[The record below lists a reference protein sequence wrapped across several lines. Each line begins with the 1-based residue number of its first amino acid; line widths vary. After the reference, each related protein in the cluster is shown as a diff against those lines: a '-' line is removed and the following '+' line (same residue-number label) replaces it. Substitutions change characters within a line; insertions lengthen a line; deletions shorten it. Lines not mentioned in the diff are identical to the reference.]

1 MQKIINFFRGSVLY
15 TVTGAFPERF
25 LNLCAQNA
33 VAFWG
38 LEWLD
43 DHTLRLCFARKDAKK
58 ARTLA
63 EKVMCEAKAARRV
76 GVPFFLAKVRRR
88 YAFLAGLALAVAA
101 VCVLSRF
108 ILTIEVTGN
117 RAVSTAVILSELN
130 RQGVRVGAYG
140 PSIDEKVVS
149 QEALLRIPALSWM
162 AVNLH
167 GTRAEVIVRE
177 KVPKPDIVD
186 RTVPS
191 HVVSAATGIITH
203 MEVLEGQPL
212 FQEGDTVLAGEIL
225 ISGVIDVPEPQYA
238 DTDLGTRITHAMGN
252 VWART
257 WRTLEA
263 RIPLEAQVKRYTGE
277 EVTRYSLGILDRR
290 LNFYG
295 NSGISLDKYDKITSS
310 HSLTLPGGRV
320 MPLVLRVERYRG
332 YATEPVAL
340 DAEAARTLLEER
352 LLERL
357 DGLVGEDGEVLRTDF
372 TVREENGILV
382 VTLLAE
388 CREQIGRVVE
398 FEGQVGHILP
408 GAGT

>member
-33 VAFWG
+33 VPFWG

-76 GVPFFLAKVRRR
+76 GVPFFLAKFRRR

-167 GTRAEVIVRE
+167 G
-177 KVPKPDIVD
+177 D
-186 RTVPS
+186 RKS
-191 HVVSAATGIITH
+191 VV
-203 MEVLEGQPL
+203 
-212 FQEGDTVLAGEIL
+212 
-225 ISGVIDVPEPQYA
+225 
-238 DTDLGTRITHAMGN
+238 
-252 VWART
+252 
-257 WRTLEA
+257 
-263 RIPLEAQVKRYTGE
+263 
-277 EVTRYSLGILDRR
+277 
-290 LNFYG
+290 
-295 NSGISLDKYDKITSS
+295 
-310 HSLTLPGGRV
+310 
-320 MPLVLRVERYRG
+320 
-332 YATEPVAL
+332 
-340 DAEAARTLLEER
+340 
-352 LLERL
+352 
-357 DGLVGEDGEVLRTDF
+357 
-372 TVREENGILV
+372 
-382 VTLLAE
+382 
-388 CREQIGRVVE
+388 
-398 FEGQVGHILP
+398 
-408 GAGT
+408 

>member
-58 ARTLA
+58 VRTLA
-63 EKVMCEAKAARRV
+63 EKVMCQAKAARRA
-76 GVPFFLAKVRRR
+76 GVPFFLAKFRRR

-295 NSGISLDKYDKITSS
+295 NSGIPLDKYDKITSS

-340 DAEAARTLLEER
+340 NAEAARTLLEER

>member
-33 VAFWG
+33 VPFWG

-63 EKVMCEAKAARRV
+63 EKVMCEAKARRV
-76 GVPFFLAKVRRR
+76 GVPFFLAKFRRR

-290 LNFYG
+290 LNFY
-295 NSGISLDKYDKITSS
+295 
-310 HSLTLPGGRV
+310 
-320 MPLVLRVERYRG
+320 
-332 YATEPVAL
+332 
-340 DAEAARTLLEER
+340 
-352 LLERL
+352 
-357 DGLVGEDGEVLRTDF
+357 
-372 TVREENGILV
+372 
-382 VTLLAE
+382 
-388 CREQIGRVVE
+388 
-398 FEGQVGHILP
+398 
-408 GAGT
+408 

>member
-58 ARTLA
+58 VRTLA
-63 EKVMCEAKAARRV
+63 EKVMCQAKAARRA
-76 GVPFFLAKVRRR
+76 GVPFFLAKFRRR

-295 NSGISLDKYDKITSS
+295 NSGISLDTYDKITSS

>member
-63 EKVMCEAKAARRV
+63 EKVMGQAKAARRA
-76 GVPFFLAKVRRR
+76 GGPFFLAKFRRR

-320 MPLVLRVERYRG
+320 MPLVLRAERYRG

>member
-63 EKVMCEAKAARRV
+63 EKVMCEAKAARRA
-76 GVPFFLAKVRRR
+76 GVPFFLAKFRRR

>member
-1 MQKIINFFRGSVLY
+1 MLAMDQLTFFSL
-15 TVTGAFPERF
+15 
-25 LNLCAQNA
+25 
-33 VAFWG
+33 
-38 LEWLD
+38 
-43 DHTLRLCFARKDAKK
+43 
-58 ARTLA
+58 
-63 EKVMCEAKAARRV
+63 
-76 GVPFFLAKVRRR
+76 
-88 YAFLAGLALAVAA
+88 
-101 VCVLSRF
+101 
-108 ILTIEVTGN
+108 
-117 RAVSTAVILSELN
+117 
-130 RQGVRVGAYG
+130 
-140 PSIDEKVVS
+140 
-149 QEALLRIPALSWM
+149 
-162 AVNLH
+162 NLH

>member
-63 EKVMCEAKAARRV
+63 EKVMCQAKAARRA
-76 GVPFFLAKVRRR
+76 GVPFFLAKFRRR

-263 RIPLEAQVKRYTGE
+263 QIPLEAQVKRYTGE

-320 MPLVLRVERYRG
+320 MPLVLRAERYRG

>member
-63 EKVMCEAKAARRV
+63 EKVMCQAKAARRA
-76 GVPFFLAKVRRR
+76 GVPFFLAKFRRR

-320 MPLVLRVERYRG
+320 MPLVLRAERYRG

>member
-1 MQKIINFFRGSVLY
+1 M
-15 TVTGAFPERF
+15 
-25 LNLCAQNA
+25 
-33 VAFWG
+33 
-38 LEWLD
+38 
-43 DHTLRLCFARKDAKK
+43 
-58 ARTLA
+58 
-63 EKVMCEAKAARRV
+63 
-76 GVPFFLAKVRRR
+76 
-88 YAFLAGLALAVAA
+88 AGLALAVAA

>member
-63 EKVMCEAKAARRV
+63 EKVMCQAKAARRA
-76 GVPFFLAKVRRR
+76 GVPFFLAKFRRR

-167 GTRAEVIVRE
+167 GTRAEVIGRE

-186 RTVPS
+186 RTWPS
-191 HVVSAATGIITH
+191 HLVSAATGIITH

-263 RIPLEAQVKRYTGE
+263 QIPLEAQVKRYTGE

-320 MPLVLRVERYRG
+320 MPLVLRAERYRG

>member
-58 ARTLA
+58 ARSLA
-63 EKVMCEAKAARRV
+63 EKVMCEAKAARRA
-76 GVPFFLAKVRRR
+76 GVPFFLAKFRRR
-88 YAFLAGLALAVAA
+88 YAFLAGLTLAAAA

-117 RAVSTAVILSELN
+117 CAVSTAVILSELN
-130 RQGVRVGAYG
+130 RQGVRVGSYG

-149 QEALLRIPALSWM
+149 QEALLRIPELSWM

-191 HVVSAATGIITH
+191 HVVSVATGIITH

-212 FQEGDTVLAGEIL
+212 FQEGNTVLAGEIL

-238 DTDLGTRITHAMGN
+238 DTDLGTRITHAMGS

-277 EVTRYSLGILDRR
+277 EVTRYSLGVLDRR

-320 MPLVLRVERYRG
+320 MPLVLRAERYRG
-332 YATEPVAL
+332 YVTEPAAL
-340 DAEAARTLLEER
+340 DAEAARTMLEER

-357 DGLVGEDGEVLRTDF
+357 DGLVGADGEVLRTDF
-372 TVREENGILV
+372 AVREENGILV

>member
-58 ARTLA
+58 ARSLA
-63 EKVMCEAKAARRV
+63 EKVMCEAKAARRA
-76 GVPFFLAKVRRR
+76 GVPFFLAKFRRR
-88 YAFLAGLALAVAA
+88 YAFLAGLTLAAAA

-117 RAVSTAVILSELN
+117 CAVSTAVILSELN

-191 HVVSAATGIITH
+191 HVVSVATGIITH

-212 FQEGDTVLAGEIL
+212 FQEGNTVLAGEIL

-238 DTDLGTRITHAMGN
+238 DTDLGTRITHAMGS

-277 EVTRYSLGILDRR
+277 EVTRYSLGVLDRR

-320 MPLVLRVERYRG
+320 MPLVLRAERYRG
-332 YATEPVAL
+332 YVTEPAAL
-340 DAEAARTLLEER
+340 DAEAARTMLEER

-357 DGLVGEDGEVLRTDF
+357 DGLVGADGEVLRTDF
-372 TVREENGILV
+372 AVREENGILV

>member
-58 ARTLA
+58 VRTLA
-63 EKVMCEAKAARRV
+63 EKVMCQAKAARRA
-76 GVPFFLAKVRRR
+76 GVPFFLAKFRRR

>member
-58 ARTLA
+58 ARSLA
-63 EKVMCEAKAARRV
+63 EKVMCEAKAARRA
-76 GVPFFLAKVRRR
+76 GVPFFLAKFRRR
-88 YAFLAGLALAVAA
+88 YAFLAGLTLAAAA

-117 RAVSTAVILSELN
+117 CAVSTAVILSELN
-130 RQGVRVGAYG
+130 RQGVRVGSYG

>member
-63 EKVMCEAKAARRV
+63 EKVMCQAKAARRA
-76 GVPFFLAKVRRR
+76 GVPFFLAKFRRR

-320 MPLVLRVERYRG
+320 MPLVLRAERYRG

-388 CREQIGRVVE
+388 CREQIGRVVD

>member
-58 ARTLA
+58 VRTLA
-63 EKVMCEAKAARRV
+63 EKVMCQAKAARRA
-76 GVPFFLAKVRRR
+76 GVPFFLAKFRRR

-257 WRTLEA
+257 WRTMEA

>member
-58 ARTLA
+58 VRTLA
-63 EKVMCEAKAARRV
+63 EKVMCQAKAARRA
-76 GVPFFLAKVRRR
+76 GVPFFLAKFRRR
-88 YAFLAGLALAVAA
+88 YAFLAGLALTVAA

>member
-58 ARTLA
+58 ARSLA
-63 EKVMCEAKAARRV
+63 EKVMCEAKAARRA
-76 GVPFFLAKVRRR
+76 GVPFFLAKFRRR
-88 YAFLAGLALAVAA
+88 YAFLAGLTLAAAA

-117 RAVSTAVILSELN
+117 CAVSTAVILSELN
-130 RQGVRVGAYG
+130 RQGVRVGSYG

-149 QEALLRIPALSWM
+149 QEALLRIPELSWM

-167 GTRAEVIVRE
+167 GTRAEVLVRE
-177 KVPKPDIVD
+177 KVPKPAIVD

-191 HVVSAATGIITH
+191 HVVSVATGIITH

-212 FQEGDTVLAGEIL
+212 FQEGNTVLAGEIL

-238 DTDLGTRITHAMGN
+238 DTDLGTRITHAMGS

-277 EVTRYSLGILDRR
+277 EVTRYSLGVLDRR

-320 MPLVLRVERYRG
+320 MPLVLRAERYRG
-332 YATEPVAL
+332 YVTEPAAL
-340 DAEAARTLLEER
+340 DAEAARTMLEER

-357 DGLVGEDGEVLRTDF
+357 DGLVGADGEVLRTDF
-372 TVREENGILV
+372 AVREENGILV

>member
-33 VAFWG
+33 VPFWG

-76 GVPFFLAKVRRR
+76 GVPFVLAKFRRR

>member
-33 VAFWG
+33 VPFWG

-58 ARTLA
+58 ARSLA
-63 EKVMCEAKAARRV
+63 EKVMCEAKAARRA
-76 GVPFFLAKVRRR
+76 GVPFFLAKFRRR
-88 YAFLAGLALAVAA
+88 YAFLAGLTLAAAA

-117 RAVSTAVILSELN
+117 CAVSTAVILSELN
-130 RQGVRVGAYG
+130 RQGVRVGSYG

-149 QEALLRIPALSWM
+149 QEALLRIPELSWM

-167 GTRAEVIVRE
+167 GTRAEVLVRE

-191 HVVSAATGIITH
+191 HVVSVATGIITH

-212 FQEGDTVLAGEIL
+212 FQEGNTVLAGEIL

-238 DTDLGTRITHAMGN
+238 DTDLGTRITHAMGS

-277 EVTRYSLGILDRR
+277 EVTRYSLGVLDRR

-320 MPLVLRVERYRG
+320 MPLVLRAERYRG
-332 YATEPVAL
+332 YVTEPAAL
-340 DAEAARTLLEER
+340 DAEAARTMLEER

-357 DGLVGEDGEVLRTDF
+357 DGLVGADGEVLRTDF
-372 TVREENGILV
+372 AVREENGILV

>member
-25 LNLCAQNA
+25 LYLCAQNA
-33 VAFWG
+33 VPFWG

-76 GVPFFLAKVRRR
+76 GVPFFLAKFRRR

>member
-33 VAFWG
+33 VPFWG

-58 ARTLA
+58 ARSLA
-63 EKVMCEAKAARRV
+63 EKVMCEAKAARRA
-76 GVPFFLAKVRRR
+76 GVPFFLAKFRRR
-88 YAFLAGLALAVAA
+88 YAFLAGLTLAAAA

-117 RAVSTAVILSELN
+117 CAVSTAVILSELN

>member
-58 ARTLA
+58 ARSLA
-63 EKVMCEAKAARRV
+63 EKVMCEAKAARRA
-76 GVPFFLAKVRRR
+76 GVPFFLAKFRRR
-88 YAFLAGLALAVAA
+88 YAFLAGLTLAAAA

-117 RAVSTAVILSELN
+117 CAVSTAVILSELN
-130 RQGVRVGAYG
+130 RQGVRVGSYG

-149 QEALLRIPALSWM
+149 QEALLRIPELSWM

-167 GTRAEVIVRE
+167 GTRAEVLVRE

-191 HVVSAATGIITH
+191 HVVSVATGIITH

-212 FQEGDTVLAGEIL
+212 FQEGNTVLAGEIL

-238 DTDLGTRITHAMGN
+238 DTDLGTRITHAMGS

-277 EVTRYSLGILDRR
+277 EVTRYSLGVLDRR

-320 MPLVLRVERYRG
+320 MPLVLRAERYRG
-332 YATEPVAL
+332 YVTEPAAL
-340 DAEAARTLLEER
+340 DAEAARTMLEER

-357 DGLVGEDGEVLRTDF
+357 DGLVGADGEVLRTDF
-372 TVREENGILV
+372 AVREENGILV

>member
-63 EKVMCEAKAARRV
+63 EKVMCQAKAARRA
-76 GVPFFLAKVRRR
+76 GVPFFLAKFRRR

>member
-58 ARTLA
+58 VRTLA
-63 EKVMCEAKAARRV
+63 EKVMCQAKAARRA
-76 GVPFFLAKVRRR
+76 GVPFFLAKFRRR

-238 DTDLGTRITHAMGN
+238 DPDLGTRITHAMGN

>member
-58 ARTLA
+58 ARSLA
-63 EKVMCEAKAARRV
+63 EKVMCEAKAARRA
-76 GVPFFLAKVRRR
+76 GVPFFLAKFRRR
-88 YAFLAGLALAVAA
+88 YAFLAGLTLAAAA

-117 RAVSTAVILSELN
+117 CAVSSAVILSELN
-130 RQGVRVGAYG
+130 RQGVRVGSYG

-149 QEALLRIPALSWM
+149 QEALLRIPELSWM

-167 GTRAEVIVRE
+167 GTRAEVLVRE

-191 HVVSAATGIITH
+191 HVVSVATGIITH

-212 FQEGDTVLAGEIL
+212 FQEGNTVLAGEIL

-238 DTDLGTRITHAMGN
+238 DTDLGTRITHAMGS

-277 EVTRYSLGILDRR
+277 EVTRYSLGVLDRR

-320 MPLVLRVERYRG
+320 MPLVLRAERYRG
-332 YATEPVAL
+332 YVTEPAAL
-340 DAEAARTLLEER
+340 DAEAARTMLEER

-357 DGLVGEDGEVLRTDF
+357 DGLVGADGEVLRTDF
-372 TVREENGILV
+372 AVREENGILV

>member
-58 ARTLA
+58 VRTLA
-63 EKVMCEAKAARRV
+63 EKVMCQAKAARRA
-76 GVPFFLAKVRRR
+76 GVPFFLAKFRRR

-149 QEALLRIPALSWM
+149 PEALLRIPALSWR

>member
-76 GVPFFLAKVRRR
+76 GVPFFLAKFRRR

-108 ILTIEVTGN
+108 ILTIEVTSN

>member
-76 GVPFFLAKVRRR
+76 GVPFFLAKFRRR

-225 ISGVIDVPEPQYA
+225 ISGVIDVPEPQVRRYRSGHPHHPRHGQRVGPHLA
-238 DTDLGTRITHAMGN
+238 D
-252 VWART
+252 
-257 WRTLEA
+257 
-263 RIPLEAQVKRYTGE
+263 
-277 EVTRYSLGILDRR
+277 
-290 LNFYG
+290 
-295 NSGISLDKYDKITSS
+295 
-310 HSLTLPGGRV
+310 PGGTNPPGGPGEALHWGGGH
-320 MPLVLRVERYRG
+320 PLFAG
-332 YATEPVAL
+332 HSGP
-340 DAEAARTLLEER
+340 AAQFLWK
-352 LLERL
+352 
-357 DGLVGEDGEVLRTDF
+357 
-372 TVREENGILV
+372 
-382 VTLLAE
+382 
-388 CREQIGRVVE
+388 
-398 FEGQVGHILP
+398 
-408 GAGT
+408 

>member
-33 VAFWG
+33 VPFWG

-63 EKVMCEAKAARRV
+63 EKVMCQAKAARRA
-76 GVPFFLAKVRRR
+76 GVPFFLAKFRRR

>member
-63 EKVMCEAKAARRV
+63 EKVMCQAKAARRA
-76 GVPFFLAKVRRR
+76 GVPFFLAKFRRR

-372 TVREENGILV
+372 AVREENGILV